1 MGTFFTYVNYLDE
14 NLLYTARP
22 ASVGPMHWGGRVQK
36 KPPQLQK
43 MLSFRKWG
51 SVPVTPG
58 PWSQCCP
65 LRVCCLLRWALGS
78 VLGLFLWAKP
88 QAAPLREARQGY

>member
-22 ASVGPMHWGGRVQK
+22 ASVGPMHWGGQVQK

-43 MLSFRKWG
+43 MLHGDQSLSPPVIG
-51 SVPVTPG
+51 ASVVHSVSAVCYDG
-58 PWSQCCP
+58 P
-65 LRVCCLLRWALGS
+65 
-78 VLGLFLWAKP
+78 
-88 QAAPLREARQGY
+88 